1 MKNRNHVLPLVA
13 APAALKGVTAVA
25 SVAKGAASLGSLVS
39 KALPGLSDLGKITEG
54 IVDKKLAA
62 GIAAGHA
69 LGYSDQQLRQEPLY
83 SIVAAIGQFPYTI
96 KAVVNDPRPLFA
108 RIAGERGITLPS
120 PDLNAFPYSPD
131 MVCGP
136 GTTWCSKIPDLIER
150 VFGKGVADL
159 SRARA
164 PITSLPPAS
173 APGFTEP
180 VSARIQDE
188 TQKRTQETPA
198 GGASLE
204 LLKPLIPV
212 MDAGLLDAGI
222 VPPKPLEEKALT
234 FYERIVVP
242 EGGGSFGLDEDI
254 VAAIISFV
262 AAKAQK
268 KLAGEEQAPI
278 YDKIGEV
285 TLEVQEKLEE
295 KVRQEAD
302 RKVGG
307 FITGNISTILLAL
320 AAVILLASFGKKR

>member
-1 MKNRNHVLPLVA
+1 MKNRNHLAPLVA
-13 APAALKGVTAVA
+13 AAAGGVKTGLAGLISSAV
-25 SVAKGAASLGSLVS
+25 S
-39 KALPGLSDLGKITEG
+39 GLSDVGKITEG

-83 SIVAAIGQFPYTI
+83 SIVAAIGEFPYTI

-136 GTTWCSKIPDLIER
+136 GTTWCTKIPDLIER

-173 APGFTEP
+173 MPGITEP

-188 TQKRTQETPA
+188 TQKRTQETPPT
-198 GGASLE
+198 GASIKLLE
-204 LLKPLIPV
+204 PLVPV
-212 MDAGLLDAGI
+212 MDAGLLEVGV
-222 VPPKPLEEKALT
+222 VPPKPLEDKALA
-234 FYERIVVP
+234 FYERVVVP

-285 TLEVQEKLEE
+285 TIQVQEKLED